1 MRSGLLEDGQPMR
14 TAIGSET
21 RGGDETKLTDTPGYR
36 PLYRQVY
43 DIVVRRV
50 VQGVWKPGEALPSEQ
65 ALARELGVSQGTMR
79 KVLDALTSEKLLE
92 RRQGKGTF
100 IAENTQE
107 RALFRFFR
115 MARPGG
121 ERMTP
126 TRGEETVR
134 VRASR
139 AIEQAKLGLARGDKV
154 IEIERTRL
162 VDGRPAIREQIVV
175 PVALFPGLE
184 KRGPLPN
191 TLYSLYQTEYG
202 INIVSAQ
209 EELRAVAATAEDT
222 THLGVAAGEPILLI
236 DRVATSLQDLK
247 VEWRISRVRSDDM
260 VYAVTLN

>member
-1 MRSGLLEDGQPMR
+1 L
-14 TAIGSET
+14 A
-21 RGGDETKLTDTPGYR
+21 DTPGYR

-43 DIVVRRV
+43 DIIVRKV
-50 VQGVWKPGEALPSEQ
+50 AQGQWRPGESLPSEQ
-65 ALARELGVSQGTMR
+65 ALAAELGVSQGTMR
-79 KVLDALTSEKLLE
+79 KVLDALTAEKLLE

-121 ERMTP
+121 ERLAP
-126 TRGEETVR
+126 TCGEETVK

-139 AIEQAKLGLARGDKV
+139 TIEQAKLGIAKGDKV
-154 IEIERTRL
+154 VEINRTRL
-162 VDGRPAIREQIVV
+162 IDGRPAIREQIAL
-175 PVALFPGLE
+175 PAALFPGIE
-184 KRGPLPN
+184 KGGQLPN

-209 EELRAVAATAEDT
+209 EELRAIAATAEDAT
-222 THLGVAAGEPILLI
+222 YLGVAIGEPILLI
-236 DRVATSLQDLK
+236 DRVAVSLQDLK
-247 VEWRISRVRSDDM
+247 VEWRVSRVRSDDL